1 MDKYKI
7 NQNFEK
13 GGAIIKNNFDFQ
25 KGKSMIL
32 NVLTVEIRNFKP
44 LIFADMENKPKI
56 KKGDFMK
63 KKGENQ

>member
-32 NVLTVEIRNFKP
+32 NVLTVEKRNFKP
-44 LIFADMENKPKI
+44 LIFADMEKNQ
-56 KKGDFMK
+56 K
-63 KKGENQ
+63 KKERRFL

>member
-44 LIFADMENKPKI
+44 LIFADMEKNQ
-56 KKGDFMK
+56 K
-63 KKGENQ
+63 KKERRFL